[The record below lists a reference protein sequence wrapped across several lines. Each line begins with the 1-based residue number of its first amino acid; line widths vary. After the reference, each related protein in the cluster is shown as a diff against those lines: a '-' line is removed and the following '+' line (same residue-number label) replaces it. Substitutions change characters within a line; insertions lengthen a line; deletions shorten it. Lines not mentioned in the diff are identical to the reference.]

1 MLGPVCTDV
10 RAVSVEC
17 NPHCL
22 RERPRASVPRPPEV
36 KMSFIGRRVREP
48 LDHLRVQGLTG
59 THSDAKSRAARD
71 FPVPR
76 SNFCRAA
83 RTSRGD
89 KKLSTFEPTRHR
101 NRPKAFF
108 TGVRPYERT
117 PWPVR
122 QPDLTKWCHGL
133 PSGHAWRQGSPH
145 RAPTDRMA
153 ESAAEFADG
162 HLPFAPLV
170 PGSHRAGPG
179 DPGGALHGRT
189 TPTDGRTESPA
200 GGRG

>member
-1 MLGPVCTDV
+1 
-10 RAVSVEC
+10 
-17 NPHCL
+17 
-22 RERPRASVPRPPEV
+22 
-36 KMSFIGRRVREP
+36 MSFIGRRFRELLGP
-48 LDHLRVQGLTG
+48 LRVRGNTG
-59 THSDAKSRAARD
+59 THSDAKGRAARD

-83 RTSRGD
+83 TTSRGD

-101 NRPKAFF
+101 NRSKAFF

-133 PSGHAWRQGSPH
+133 PSGHAWRQGSLH
-145 RAPTDRMA
+145 RTPTDRMA
-153 ESAAEFADG
+153 ESAAELADG

-189 TPTDGRTESPA
+189 APMDGRTESPA
-200 GGRG
+200 RKRGSQLERGRRGPRRRALR